1 MHKVFSS
8 RILISFFFNLLS
20 KVIFWILRVIV
31 SVWVGAWRS
40 GDNFWELVLPF
51 CQLQS
56 FCLPS
61 HSFLTFSVETSRLS
75 DESLVHWKHALFH
88 PGQDRC
94 RDWTEICVLFLVV
107 VSFQGWTRLIVFSH
121 VLILLLPS
129 VRCLK
134 AIPESHVQA
143 LGFLIS
149 CRQMLLTLV
158 GHVFSWDWIAISVPP
173 LLFPSPSPS
182 FILFCFPLRQGFS
195 LEYRLVQNSFWS
207 SPRLSLNSWLSSCLS
222 LPSTGVNHQTLL
234 EW

>member
-1 MHKVFSS
+1 MAIRGQLLRAGSPF
-8 RILISFFFNLLS
+8 LPAPELLS
-20 KVIFWILRVIV
+20 
-31 SVWVGAWRS
+31 A
-40 GDNFWELVLPF
+40 
-51 CQLQS
+51 
-56 FCLPS
+56 S

-88 PGQDRC
+88 PGQDRY

-107 VSFQGWTRLIVFSH
+107 VSFQGWTRLTVFSH

-173 LLFPSPSPS
+173 LLFPFPSPS